1 MEHKSYDVAAYIWPA
16 YTGDE
21 IKANIF
27 WPEEYGE
34 WESVRSAQPKFEGH
48 QWPRKPRWGYVNEAD
63 PYVMEMQIN
72 AATDHGVNTFIY
84 DWYWFDNGPFL
95 EQCLDNGF
103 LKAHNND
110 KMKFYIMWANHDV
123 NHVWDKRNAHK
134 PWADLWSGKVTADQF
149 KVIVDRWID
158 QYLLHPS
165 YYRIDN
171 KPVVQIYYLPN
182 FIMGLGGITEAQ
194 KSLDYMQNRAIQ
206 AGLPGIHVQTQHLRG
221 REYSESKIDRSFIRT
236 DSEMLDAL
244 KIDSTTHYQFAT
256 HCDVT
261 RPFPEAVETAVK
273 EWDYVRESTNIPF
286 YPHVSIG
293 WDNNPRFL
301 TLQPNV
307 MPECTP
313 QNFEVALRKAKE
325 YVDKY
330 CDVPLITINS
340 WNEWTEGSYL
350 QPDDLNGYG
359 YLEAV
364 RNVFGPAN
372 K

>member
-149 KVIVDRWID
+149 KVIVDRWI
-158 QYLLHPS
+158 Y
-165 YYRIDN
+165 
-171 KPVVQIYYLPN
+171 
-182 FIMGLGGITEAQ
+182 
-194 KSLDYMQNRAIQ
+194 
-206 AGLPGIHVQTQHLRG
+206 
-221 REYSESKIDRSFIRT
+221 
-236 DSEMLDAL
+236 
-244 KIDSTTHYQFAT
+244 
-256 HCDVT
+256 
-261 RPFPEAVETAVK
+261 
-273 EWDYVRESTNIPF
+273 
-286 YPHVSIG
+286 
-293 WDNNPRFL
+293 
-301 TLQPNV
+301 
-307 MPECTP
+307 
-313 QNFEVALRKAKE
+313 
-325 YVDKY
+325 
-330 CDVPLITINS
+330 
-340 WNEWTEGSYL
+340 
-350 QPDDLNGYG
+350 
-359 YLEAV
+359 
-364 RNVFGPAN
+364 
-372 K
+372 